1 MDYVTEA
8 LAILGAGLL
17 LGVVLAWL
25 NNRLLMP
32 KENADSMRTLAYVF
46 FVVLGLVFAGLA
58 GIERAYKGLFDDV
71 TDRIRPTVH
80 AGMHAA
86 GLDPGRVPVGEVG
99 RMLEVMDQAL
109 HREVARQDADWFL
122 ELLEGSEYG
131 AWLENTR
138 LLGQAMQSA
147 GTIDLEQAFV
157 TARDASFSYFLPWAQ
172 RAFWALLVLFPFLA
186 LLLRASA

>member
-1 MDYVTEA
+1 MDYVTES

-17 LGVVLAWL
+17 LGLVLAWL

-32 KENADSMRTLAYVF
+32 RENAESMRTLAYVF
-46 FVVLGLVFAGLA
+46 FVVLGLALAGLA
-58 GIERAYKGLFDDV
+58 GVERAYKGLFDDM
-71 TDRIRPTVH
+71 TERIRPTVH

-109 HREVARQDADWFL
+109 HREVARQDAEWFL
-122 ELLEGSEYG
+122 ELLEGHEFG

-138 LLGQAMQSA
+138 LLGRAMQSA
-147 GTIDLEQAFV
+147 GTIDVEQAFL
-157 TARDASFSYFLPWAQ
+157 TARDVSFSYFFPWAQ
-172 RAFWALLVLFPFLA
+172 RAFWAVLALFPFFA

>member
-1 MDYVTEA
+1 MDYVTES

-32 KENADSMRTLAYVF
+32 RENAESMRTLAYVF
-46 FVVLGLVFAGLA
+46 FVVLGLALAGLA
-58 GIERAYKGLFDDV
+58 GVERAYKGLFDDM
-71 TDRIRPTVH
+71 TERIRPTVH

-109 HREVARQDADWFL
+109 HREAARQDAEWFL
-122 ELLEGSEYG
+122 ELLEESNFGP
-131 AWLENTR
+131 WLKNTR
-138 LLGQAMQSA
+138 LLGQAIQSA
-147 GTIDLEQAFV
+147 GTIDVEQAFV
-157 TARDASFSYFLPWAQ
+157 AARDVSFSYFFPWAQ
-172 RAFWALLVLFPFLA
+172 KAFWAVLVLFPFFA